1 MNTVFDAE
9 FIPFYKMVDF
19 TAKESL
25 KFTQQFKQE
34 PTKNPLSK
42 DQIGASGWDA
52 SPSQSYLQQY
62 VAGAHLN
69 TGSKQTQY

>member
-19 TAKESL
+19 TAKGSL

-34 PTKNPLSK
+34 PRKNPLSK

-52 SPSQSYLQQY
+52 SPFAKLPPTVCRWCPFKYR
-62 VAGAHLN
+62 
-69 TGSKQTQY
+69 